1 MRMDLKL
8 LLWYPSEVLRA
19 EATDLRSKARWWE
32 VRSVVRSEVRS
43 GGEVPGRWPGAWS
56 RGRLTQ
62 GSGSILELLLPHGLR
77 AADPA
82 QQRLPP
88 KSIISLLFLSWSL
101 TVCPSDIGSVR
112 EKWKKLPGPVLFVQI

>member
-62 GSGSILELLLPHGLR
+62 GSGSILELGSFCPTVFGQLILHSRDCLPS
-77 AADPA
+77 P
-82 QQRLPP
+82 
-88 KSIISLLFLSWSL
+88 
-101 TVCPSDIGSVR
+101 
-112 EKWKKLPGPVLFVQI
+112 